1 MQRNRAIFSIISPQ
15 FVLNLGCC
23 TLQSVT
29 AKIDTIQQDRN
40 MNSPTDSCFDART
53 PPPPERFTV
62 PEEEIV
68 CYSTKLPQDS
78 KNIMYD
84 SAGYYQ
90 KTVYGTLS
98 ESQIETQPPELPP
111 DDSDDEEIL
120 PSTGRKRAMDDDQVT
135 KRRKVEPDDDVSDDL
150 LSADEQVEVDVGND
164 ANSDGLLSAD
174 EPSDDADD
182 SGVPEEDTRMTRG
195 RLIAWLD
202 LPTGPIEAKA
212 YKHIAE
218 MDDMKDDMINY
229 IFGPKKEKMKRWPD
243 IMENLFGSAPDALRT
258 IVIEATRRALKKEAP
273 KKPVA
278 ATTATRENPVWK
290 WRTISAKLSEYPGD
304 IKKNGKVSKPV
315 LKILPMCIAQGIPVH
330 FVETTGDDDT
340 DIITWISVEPPTTK
354 EPKDGSVTLRCFGT
368 EKLTIKFYQGP
379 GVYWD
384 PNPPKTKYVGTKI
397 TTTEDLNE
405 YLKKFAN

>member
-15 FVLNLGCC
+15 FVLNLGWC

-40 MNSPTDSCFDART
+40 MNSPTDFCFDART

-84 SAGYYQ
+84 SAGCYQ
-90 KTVYGTLS
+90 KTVYDTLS

-120 PSTGRKRAMDDDQVT
+120 PSTGRKRAVVDDEEVT

-218 MDDMKDDMINY
+218 MDDMNDDMINY

-243 IMENLFGSAPDALRT
+243 IMGNLFGSAPDALRT
-258 IVIEATRRALKKEAP
+258 IVIEATRRALKKAAA

-340 DIITWISVEPPTTK
+340 DIITWISVEPPITK
-354 EPKDGSVTLRCFGT
+354 EPKDGSVTLRCFGA
-368 EKLTIKFYQGP
+368 EKLKITFYQGP
-379 GVYWD
+379 GVYWGD
-384 PNPPKTKYVGTKI
+384 PNTKYVGTKI

-405 YLKKFAN
+405 YLKKFNN

>member
-15 FVLNLGCC
+15 FVLNLGWC

-53 PPPPERFTV
+53 PPPSERFTV

-68 CYSTKLPQDS
+68 CYSTKLPQGS

-120 PSTGRKRAMDDDQVT
+120 PSTGRKRAVDDDEEVT

-150 LSADEQVEVDVGND
+150 LSADEQVEVDVGSD

-182 SGVPEEDTRMTRG
+182 SGVPEEDTGVTLDW
-195 RLIAWLD
+195 LIDWLD
-202 LPTGPIEAKA
+202 LPTDPIKAKA

-218 MDDMKDDMINY
+218 MYDMNDDILEY
-229 IFGPKKEKMKRWPD
+229 ILGPKKEKMKRWPD
-243 IMENLFGSAPDALRT
+243 IMGNLFRNAPDPLCP
-258 IVIEATRRALKKEAP
+258 IVIEATRRALKKEAA

-278 ATTATRENPVWK
+278 ATTATREDPVWK

-330 FVETTGDDDT
+330 FVKATGDDDT
-340 DIITWISVEPPTTK
+340 DIITWISVEPPITK
-354 EPKDGSVTLRCFGT
+354 EPKDGSVTLRCFGA
-368 EKLTIKFYQGP
+368 EKLKIKFYQRP
-379 GVYWD
+379 GVYWGD
-384 PNPPKTKYVGTKI
+384 PKTKCVGTKI

-405 YLKKFAN
+405 YLKKFTN